1 MDRSWRIGGKRGSLK
16 NLFFF
21 FISRLLEH
29 PKVQI
34 HKNFLIFNMKEI
46 VVIGG
51 GFAGS
56 HIAREL
62 EDKFNV
68 TLIDS
73 KDYFEFTP
81 GILRTIV
88 EPEHIKKIQL
98 LHTHYLKKAKII
110 VGCVKTI
117 TKDYVTLE
125 DNKQIHF
132 DYLVICSGSSYNAP
146 FKEKDIIKVTR
157 AENLRECYNDLRKAK
172 EILIVGGGLV
182 GVELAA
188 EICTYYRDKK
198 IKIVHSKEKLI
209 ERNHEKAIKHTER
222 FLKKKGVKIIYG
234 ERVIKK
240 EENFFLTDKGNKLKS
255 DMVFLCTGITPNY
268 DFMESNF
275 SHSLNE
281 KNQITLNEHLQLI
294 GKKNIFV
301 AGDITDRLEEKTAQ
315 NAERQAKIV
324 VKNIIALEDKS
335 NLVSYHSKKTP
346 LVISLGK
353 YKGVLDFGNFVLTG
367 FIPALL
373 KSFIEIKEMRKL
385 KQS

>member
-1 MDRSWRIGGKRGSLK
+1 MK
-16 NLFFF
+16 N
-21 FISRLLEH
+21 
-29 PKVQI
+29 V
-34 HKNFLIFNMKEI
+34 

-51 GFAGS
+51 GFAGPYV
-56 HIAREL
+56 AREL
-62 EDKFNV
+62 ENKFNV

-88 EPEHIKKIQL
+88 EPEHIKKIQI
-98 LHTHYLKKAKII
+98 LHTHYLKKAKVI

-117 TKDYVTLE
+117 TSNDVTLE
-125 DNKQIHF
+125 NNKKIHF
-132 DYLVICSGSSYNAP
+132 DYLIICSGSSYNIP

-157 AENLRECYNDLRKAK
+157 AEHLRDYYNNLCNAK
-172 EILIVGGGLV
+172 EILIIGGGLV

-188 EICTYYRDKK
+188 EICTHYNDKK
-198 IKIVHSKEKLI
+198 ITIIHSKEKLI
-209 ERNHEKAIKHTER
+209 ERNHEGAIKYAER

-234 ERVIKK
+234 ERATQKK
-240 EENFFLTDKGNKLKS
+240 KNFFLTDKGNKLKS
-255 DMVFLCTGITPNY
+255 DIIFLCTGITPNY

-275 SHSLNE
+275 SYSLNE
-281 KNQITLNEHLQLI
+281 KNQIIVNEHLQLI

-324 VKNIIALEDKS
+324 VKNIIALENKN
-335 NLVSYHSKKTP
+335 NLVSYRSKKTH

-353 YKGVLDFGNFVLTG
+353 YNGILDLVNFVLTG

>member
-1 MDRSWRIGGKRGSLK
+1 MKRV
-16 NLFFF
+16 
-21 FISRLLEH
+21 I
-29 PKVQI
+29 
-34 HKNFLIFNMKEI
+34 
-46 VVIGG
+46 VIGG

-56 HIAREL
+56 HVVREL
-62 EDKFNV
+62 ENKFNV

-88 EPEHIKKIQL
+88 EPEHIKKIQI
-98 LHTHYLKKAKII
+98 LHTHYLKKAKVII
-110 VGCVKTI
+110 GCVKTI
-117 TKDYVTLE
+117 TSNDVTLE
-125 DNKQIHF
+125 DNKKIHF
-132 DYLVICSGSSYNAP
+132 DYLVICSGSSYNVP

-157 AENLRECYNDLRKAK
+157 AEHLRDCYNDLCKAR
-172 EILIVGGGLV
+172 EILIIGGGLV

-188 EICTYYRDKK
+188 EICTHYIDKK
-198 IKIVHSKEKLI
+198 ITIIHSKDKLI
-209 ERNHEKAIKHTER
+209 ERNHERSIKYAER
-222 FLKKKGVKIIYG
+222 FLKKRGVKIIYG
-234 ERVIKK
+234 ERAIQKK
-240 EENFFLTDKGNKLKS
+240 ENFFLTDKRNKLKS

-268 DFMESNF
+268 DFMEANF
-275 SHSLNE
+275 SSSLNE
-281 KNQITLNEHLQLI
+281 KNQITVNEHLQLI
-294 GKKNIFV
+294 GERNIFA